1 MAPFAPVFHLLT
13 RLLGHLP
20 APVVVLTLLLSLGL
34 LTVPARAQQT
44 PAPTRQKPLPA
55 QQVPHPT
62 PPPGTRVSP
71 ATNAPGDVRP
81 LPTIVNPPKPDGRV
95 RTDTTGLQVGGTPD
109 SLGVATGRKGAVET
123 TVVYKAQDSIR
134 FEVQNKRAILYD
146 KADVT
151 YGDVNLKAALITV
164 DYERNLVTAEGA
176 ADSTG
181 KVQDRPLFTQGAE
194 TYQAGR
200 IDYNIKSKRGRI
212 TDVVTKQGEGYIHA
226 EKIKRQPNGDINGLH
241 GSYTTCN
248 LEHPHFYINA
258 SRMKLIPGEQVI
270 TGPFN
275 LVIGD
280 IPTPLGFLFGYFPT
294 PKTNK
299 RASGLIIP
307 TFGQAADRGFFLRN
321 GGYYWAAND
330 HIGVRLTGDIYAGNS
345 DRLGG
350 WRGTAEMQYITRY
363 KYDGL
368 FTFSFNN
375 NPIERIFNST
385 DANTNPAYKPPKS
398 ANSFALSWRHTPV
411 PRPGGGRFSASVNLQ
426 TADGSYQRSATF
438 NTRNYLSA
446 AFQSNIS
453 YSKQLRNLPINYSLQ
468 LSQTQD
474 TRLGTMTASLPDLS
488 VGVARQYVYD
498 ILKLRPR
505 KAYEQLAF
513 SYNLTFRNS
522 LTNNVPA
529 RLLNNGTIPLVGG
542 SREPYITPIK
552 LGNLSQLLR
561 TSQTGMKHDFNI
573 TLGSYTVFNH
583 LNISPGITYNE
594 VWYFKNLDY
603 KYNSVARAVAI
614 DTVVSFNRL
623 PTGSANL
630 NLNTSFY
637 GTIIRKGNR
646 KIQAL
651 RHKVTPSI
659 GYSYAPKSLP
669 GAQAFQTLQL
679 DGLRDPATGQLYSAN
694 PLYGDGVPFPK
705 FNNFIYGVPLNSSN
719 NRLSFQLQNSV
730 EMKVRNSDDTTGTT
744 PFTKVALIRDLTFS
758 GGYDF
763 ERVGGFNLDP
773 LSVSFNTEVARKL
786 TVYINGQLSPYQQD
800 SLGRLRDKYLW
811 QQSKV
816 RLARLTGASMNLAY
830 QFNPSQGN
838 RKSAIKRD
846 VAPVNDPQLGAV
858 TPVNPYED
866 YVNFEI
872 PWELNTAFALTYT
885 NQGPLPSRPGRV
897 RKGPYTAASLNL
909 NGSVKLTESLR
920 FGFGTNYDFVNRT
933 PAYTR
938 LDLTKDLHCWQ
949 INGTW
954 TPFGPARGYFVTIA
968 AKSALLQ
975 SLKLSRNRTF
985 LNNL

>member
-1 MAPFAPVFHLLT
+1 MQL
-13 RLLGHLP
+13 
-20 APVVVLTLLLSLGL
+20 VVLTLLLSLGL
-34 LTVPARAQQT
+34 LAAPARAQQT
-44 PAPTRQKPLPA
+44 PAPKTPVRQKPLPA

-62 PPPGTRVSP
+62 PPPGTAVSP
-71 ATNAPGDVRP
+71 ATNVPGDVRP

-109 SLGVATGRKGAVET
+109 SLGVAAGRKGAVET

-212 TDVVTKQGEGYIHA
+212 TDVVTKQGEGFIHA
-226 EKIKRQPNGDINGLH
+226 DKIKRQPNGDINGLH

-258 SRMKLIPGEQVI
+258 SKMKLIPGQQVI

-321 GGYYWAAND
+321 GGYYWAANE
-330 HIGVRLTGDIYAGNS
+330 HIGVRLTGDIYAGNG
-345 DRLGG
+345 DRFGG

-368 FTFSFNN
+368 FSFGFNSQ
-375 NPIERIFNST
+375 PIERIFNST
-385 DANTNPAYKPPKS
+385 DANTDPTYKPPTS
-398 ANSFALSWRHTPV
+398 SNSFMLSWRHTPV

-426 TADGSYQRSATF
+426 SSDGSYQRSSTF

-446 AFQSNIS
+446 SFQSNIS

-474 TRLGTMTASLPDLS
+474 TRLGTMTANLPDVS
-488 VGVARQYVYD
+488 VGLARQYVYD
-498 ILKLRPR
+498 ILKLQPR
-505 KAYEQLAF
+505 KAYEQFAF

-522 LTNNVPA
+522 LSNNVPA
-529 RLLNNGTIPLVGG
+529 RLLNNGTIPLLGG
-542 SREPYITPIK
+542 SREPFIVPIK
-552 LGNLSQLLR
+552 LGNLNQLLR
-561 TSQTGMKHDFNI
+561 NSQTGMKHDFNI
-573 TLGSYTVFNH
+573 TLGSYTIKH
-583 LNISPGITYNE
+583 INISPGVTYNE
-594 VWYFKNLDY
+594 TWYFKKLDY
-603 KYNSVARAVAI
+603 SYNPLARAVAI
-614 DTVVSFNRL
+614 DTMVGLYRL
-623 PTGSANL
+623 PTGSGNL

-637 GTIIRKGNR
+637 GTWIRKGNR

-659 GYSYAPKSLP
+659 GYSYAPGQLGRNP
-669 GAQAFQTLQL
+669 FQSVQL
-679 DGLRDPATGQLYSAN
+679 GNLRDPATGQLYSDIE
-694 PLYGDGVPFPK
+694 LYKKNGVPFSQ
-705 FNNFIYGVPLNSSN
+705 FNNFIYGVPLNNSN

-730 EMKVRNSDDTTGTT
+730 EMKVRNSDDTTGTV
-744 PFTKVALIRDLTFS
+744 PFNKVALIRDLTFS
-758 GGYDF
+758 GGYDLGRDTF
-763 ERVGGFNLDP
+763 QLDP
-773 LSVSFNTEVARKL
+773 ISFSFNTEIARKL
-786 TVYINGQLSPYQQD
+786 TVYINGQLNPYQQD

-816 RLARLTGASMNLAY
+816 RLLRLTGASMNLAY
-830 QFNPSQGN
+830 QFNPSQGG

-858 TPVNPYED
+858 TPLNPYED

-872 PWELNTAFALTYT
+872 PWELNTTFGLTYQ
-885 NQGPLPSRPGRV
+885 NQGPLPARPGRV

-920 FGFGTNYDFVNRT
+920 FGFSSNYDFVNKT
-933 PAYTR
+933 PAFTR

-954 TPFGPARGYFVTIA
+954 TPFGPARGYFITIA

>member
-1 MAPFAPVFHLLT
+1 MFHLLT
-13 RLLGHLP
+13 RLFGHLP

-34 LTVPARAQQT
+34 LTAPARAQTT
-44 PAPTRQKPLPA
+44 PTPTRQQPLPA
-55 QQVPHPT
+55 QQVPQPT
-62 PPPGTRVSP
+62 PAPGTQVSP
-71 ATNAPGDVRP
+71 STNVQGDVRP

-95 RTDTTGLQVGGTPD
+95 RADTTGLRVGGTPD
-109 SLGVATGRKGAVET
+109 SVGLGVGRKGAVET
-123 TVVYKAQDSIR
+123 TVLYKAKDSIR
-134 FEVQNKRAILYD
+134 FEVQNKRAILFD

-164 DYERNLVTAEGA
+164 DYERNLVTAEGV

-181 KVQDRPLFTQGAE
+181 KMQDRPLFTQGAE

-212 TDVVTKQGEGYIHA
+212 TDVVTQQGEGFIHA

-258 SRMKLIPGEQVI
+258 SKMKLIPGQQVI

-294 PKTNK
+294 PKSNK

-330 HIGVRLTGDIYAGNS
+330 HIGVRLTGDIYAGNG
-345 DRLGG
+345 DRFGG

-363 KYDGL
+363 KYNGL
-368 FTFSFNN
+368 FSFGFNS
-375 NPIERIFNST
+375 NPIERTFNST
-385 DANTNPAYKPPKS
+385 DANTNPTYTPPS
-398 ANSFALSWRHTPV
+398 SQNSFFLSWRHTPV
-411 PRPGGGRFSASVNLQ
+411 PQPGGGRFSASVNL
-426 TADGSYQRSATF
+426 TSSNGAYQRSAVF
-438 NTRNYLSA
+438 NQRNYLSA
-446 AFQSNIS
+446 AFQSNIT
-453 YSKQLRNLPINYSLQ
+453 YSKQLRNAPINYSLQ

-474 TRLGTMTASLPDLS
+474 TRLGTMTANLPDLT
-488 VGVARQYVYD
+488 VGLARQYVYD
-498 ILKLRPR
+498 ILKIRPR

-513 SYNLTFRNS
+513 SYNLTFQNS

-529 RLLNNGTIPLVGG
+529 RLLNSGSIPLLGG
-542 SREPYITPIK
+542 SREPYIVPIK

-561 TSQTGMKHDFNI
+561 NSQTGMKHDFNI
-573 TLGSYTVFNH
+573 TLGSYTVKH
-583 LNISPGITYNE
+583 INISPGITYNE
-594 VWYFKNLDY
+594 VWYFKRLEY
-603 KYNSVARAVAI
+603 SYNPLARAVAI

-623 PTGSANL
+623 PTGSANI

-637 GTIIRKGNR
+637 GTIIRKGNH
-646 KIQAL
+646 KFQAL
-651 RHKVTPSI
+651 RHKVTPSV
-659 GYSYAPKSLP
+659 GFSYAPGKLP
-669 GAQAFQTLQL
+669 GSAAFQNVKL
-679 DGLRDPATGQLYSAN
+679 DDLRDPATGQLYSSN
-694 PLYGDGVPFPK
+694 PLYGDGVPFPQ
-705 FNNFIYGVPLNSSN
+705 FNNFIYGVPLNRSN
-719 NRLSFQLQNSV
+719 RRLSFQLQNSV

-744 PFTKVALIRDLTFS
+744 PFNKVSLIRDLTFS
-758 GGYDF
+758 GGYDLGRDTF
-763 ERVGGFNLDP
+763 QLEPISF
-773 LSVSFNTEVARKL
+773 SFNTEVARKL
-786 TVYINGQLSPYQQD
+786 TVFINGSLNPYQQD

-816 RLARLTGASMNLAY
+816 RLARLTSASLNLSY

-838 RKSAIKRD
+838 RKSAVKRD
-846 VAPVNDPQLGAV
+846 VAPLNDPQLGAV
-858 TPVNPYED
+858 TPLNPYED

-872 PWELNTAFALTYT
+872 PWELNTTFGLTYQ
-885 NQGPLPSRPGRV
+885 NQGPLPARFGRV
-897 RKGPYTAASLNL
+897 RPGPYTAASLNL

-920 FGFGTNYDFVNRT
+920 FGFSSNYDFVNKT
-933 PAYTR
+933 PAFTR

-954 TPFGPARGYFVTIA
+954 TPFGPARGYFITIA

>member
-1 MAPFAPVFHLLT
+1 MFHLLT
-13 RLLGHLP
+13 RLFGLRP
-20 APVVVLTLLLSLGL
+20 APVVLLTLLLSLGL
-34 LTVPARAQQT
+34 LAPPARAQQT
-44 PAPTRQKPLPA
+44 PTPTRQKPLPD
-55 QQVPHPT
+55 QQVPNPT
-62 PPPGTRVSP
+62 PPPGTQVSP
-71 ATNAPGDVRP
+71 STNAPGDVRP

-95 RTDTTGLQVGGTPD
+95 RTDTTTTGLQVGGTPD
-109 SLGVATGRKGAVET
+109 SVLLGANPGRKGAVET

-151 YGDVNLKAALITV
+151 YGDVNLKAALITI
-164 DYERNLVTAEGA
+164 DYARDLVTAEGA

-212 TDVVTKQGEGYIHA
+212 TDVVTKQGEGFIHA
-226 EKIKRQPNGDINGLH
+226 EKIKRQPNGDIDGLR

-258 SRMKLIPGEQVI
+258 SKMKLIPGEQVI

-321 GGYYWAAND
+321 GGYYWAANE

-345 DRLGG
+345 DRFGG

-368 FTFSFNN
+368 FTFSFNSQ
-375 NPIERIFNST
+375 PIEKIFNST
-385 DANTNPAYKPPKS
+385 DANTNPTYTPPS
-398 ANSFALSWRHTPV
+398 SSNSFALSWRHTPV

-426 TADGSYQRSATF
+426 SANGAYQRSATF

-453 YSKQLRNLPINYSLQ
+453 YSKQLRNAPINYSLQ
-468 LSQTQD
+468 LSQTQN
-474 TRLGTMTASLPDLS
+474 TQLGTMTATLPDLT
-488 VGVARQYVYD
+488 VGLARQYVYD
-498 ILKLRPR
+498 ILKIRPR

-513 SYNLTFRNS
+513 SYNLKFQNQ

-529 RLLNNGTIPLVGG
+529 RLLNSGTVPLLGG
-542 SREPYITPIK
+542 SRDPYITPIK

-561 TSQTGMKHDFNI
+561 NSQTGMQHDFNI
-573 TLGSYTVFNH
+573 TLGSYTVSKF
-583 LNISPGITYNE
+583 NISPGVTYNE
-594 VWYFKNLDY
+594 VWYFKKLDY
-603 KYNSVARAVAI
+603 QYNSLARAVQI

-637 GTIIRKGNR
+637 GTFIRKGNR
-646 KIQAL
+646 KLQAL

-659 GYSYAPKSLP
+659 GYSYAPKNLP
-669 GAQAFQTLQL
+669 GADAFQPLRL
-679 DGLRDPATGQLYSAN
+679 DGLRDPTTGQLYTAN
-694 PLYGDGVPFPK
+694 PLYRDGVPFPK
-705 FNNFIYGVPLNSSN
+705 FNNFIYGIPPNNSN
-719 NRLSFQLQNSV
+719 NRLSFQLQQSM
-730 EMKVRNSDDTTGTT
+730 ELKVRNSDDTTGTT
-744 PFTKVALIRDLTFS
+744 PFNKVTLIRDLTFS
-758 GGYDF
+758 GGYDLGRDTF
-763 ERVGGFNLDP
+763 QLEPISF
-773 LSVSFNTEVARKL
+773 SFNTEVARKL
-786 TVYINGQLSPYQQD
+786 TVFINGQLSPYQQD
-800 SLGRLRDKYLW
+800 SLGRMRDKYLW

-830 QFNPSQGN
+830 QFNPSQGA

-858 TPVNPYED
+858 TPLNPYED

-872 PWELNTAFALTYT
+872 PWELNTAFALTYQ
-885 NQGPLPSRPGRV
+885 NQGPLPARFGRV

-920 FGFGTNYDFVNRT
+920 FGFSSNYDFVNKT
-933 PAYTR
+933 PAFTR